1 MRHSLLRSALAVAVA
16 VGLADAKAGS
26 WPQFGYDAAHSG
38 FNTAETVL
46 GAANLAQL
54 GPVYAKGATLA
65 SSVDSAPVYQSG
77 VTTANGVKNLLFLLS
92 KNGRLMA
99 IDAADG
105 SEVWHQSTSGPQPT
119 TASPAIDP
127 NLQYVYSY
135 GVDGKAHKYAIG
147 DGTEVTG
154 GGWPQTITLKTSVE
168 KGASG
173 LTIASSGNSHYLIV
187 VTDGY
192 IGDGGDYQGHLV
204 SIDLASGTQHVFNV
218 MCSDKTIHFVLDGTP
233 GTDDCAGRQ
242 SGIWGRGGATWSA
255 ATNRVYIATGNGTFN
270 ANTGG
275 FHWGDSVLAL
285 APDGTGAGNGMPLDS
300 YTPSNFQSLQNG
312 DTDLGS
318 VSMAILPVPAG
329 STVAHLGMQ
338 AGKDGKLR
346 LIDLDDMSGQGGP
359 AHVGGEIQLVDVPQG
374 GNGFPGDRMREQP
387 AVWVNP
393 ADHSTWVFAGNGSG
407 LSGLELGLDGSNRPA
422 LTMRWSRAGSSNAS
436 TSPVVANGVLYHAG
450 PCADGGICVTAHD
463 PLSGDVLWSSPHIG
477 NVHWQSPIVV
487 DGAIYVTDNSA
498 KLWKFALPAGDVIFR
513 NGFENTSNRG
523 LHARARVASPAALG

>member
-154 GGWPQTITLKTSVE
+154 GGWPQ
-168 KGASG
+168 
-173 LTIASSGNSHYLIV
+173 
-187 VTDGY
+187 
-192 IGDGGDYQGHLV
+192 
-204 SIDLASGTQHVFNV
+204 
-218 MCSDKTIHFVLDGTP
+218 
-233 GTDDCAGRQ
+233 R
-242 SGIWGRGGATWSA
+242 
-255 ATNRVYIATGNGTFN
+255 
-270 ANTGG
+270 
-275 FHWGDSVLAL
+275 
-285 APDGTGAGNGMPLDS
+285 
-300 YTPSNFQSLQNG
+300 
-312 DTDLGS
+312 
-318 VSMAILPVPAG
+318 
-329 STVAHLGMQ
+329 
-338 AGKDGKLR
+338 
-346 LIDLDDMSGQGGP
+346 
-359 AHVGGEIQLVDVPQG
+359 
-374 GNGFPGDRMREQP
+374 
-387 AVWVNP
+387 
-393 ADHSTWVFAGNGSG
+393 
-407 LSGLELGLDGSNRPA
+407 
-422 LTMRWSRAGSSNAS
+422 
-436 TSPVVANGVLYHAG
+436 SP
-450 PCADGGICVTAHD
+450 
-463 PLSGDVLWSSPHIG
+463 
-477 NVHWQSPIVV
+477 
-487 DGAIYVTDNSA
+487 
-498 KLWKFALPAGDVIFR
+498 
-513 NGFENTSNRG
+513 
-523 LHARARVASPAALG
+523 

>member
-1 MRHSLLRSALAVAVA
+1 MSRNPLIRSVLAAALA
-16 VGLADAKAGS
+16 AGIAGAHAAS

-38 FNTAETVL
+38 FNSGEATL
-46 GAANLAQL
+46 GAANLSQL
-54 GPVYAKGATLA
+54 ASVYANGAALA
-65 SSVDSAPVYQSG
+65 SSVDSAPVYQGG
-77 VTTANGVKNLLFLLS
+77 VATANGVKNLLFLLS

-127 NLQYVYSY
+127 SLQYVYSY

-147 DGTEVTG
+147 DGNEVTS
-154 GGWPQTITLKTSVE
+154 GGWPQTISLKTSVE

-173 LTIASSGNSHYLIV
+173 LTIAGAGNTHHLVV

-275 FHWGDSVLAL
+275 FDWGDSVLAL
-285 APDGTGAGNGMPLDS
+285 AVDGTGAGNGLPLDS

-346 LIDLDDMSGQGGP
+346 LIDLDDMSGQGAP
-359 AHVGGEIQLVDVPQG
+359 AHVGGEIQLIDVPQG

-393 ADHSTWVFAGNGSG
+393 SDHSTWVFAGNGSG
-407 LSGLELGLDGSNRPA
+407 LSGLQLGLDGSNHPA
-422 LTMRWSRAGSSNAS
+422 LTMRWNRAGSSNAS
-436 TSPVVANGVLYHAG
+436 TSPIVANGVLYHAG

-463 PLSGDVLWSSPHIG
+463 PVSGDVLWSSPHIG
-477 NVHWQSPIVV
+477 NVHWQSPILV
-487 DGAIYVTDNSA
+487 DGALYVTDNNG

-513 NGFENTSNRG
+513 NGFDGAVR
-523 LHARARVASPAALG
+523 